1 MTEQHEKHIGS
12 SFDDFL
18 EEEGIKAEVEAVA
31 LKRVIAWQLSQ
42 AMKKNRMSKSAMARA
57 MKTSRSQLDRLL
69 DPENDALTLHTL
81 TSAVQI
87 LGMKVEINLSTPKI

>member
-57 MKTSRSQLDRLL
+57 MNTSRSQLDRLL

>member
-1 MTEQHEKHIGS
+1 MTEQHGKHIGS

-42 AMKKNRMSKSAMARA
+42 TMKKNRVRKMEHG
-57 MKTSRSQLDRLL
+57 T
-69 DPENDALTLHTL
+69 E
-81 TSAVQI
+81 
-87 LGMKVEINLSTPKI
+87 

>member
-1 MTEQHEKHIGS
+1 MTEQYGNHIGS

-42 AMKKNRMSKSAMARA
+42 AMKKNRVRKMEHG
-57 MKTSRSQLDRLL
+57 T
-69 DPENDALTLHTL
+69 E
-81 TSAVQI
+81 
-87 LGMKVEINLSTPKI
+87 

>member
-1 MTEQHEKHIGS
+1 MTEQQGKHIGS

-57 MKTSRSQLDRLL
+57 MNTSRSQLDRLL

-81 TSAVQI
+81 TQSVR
-87 LGMKVEINLSTPKI
+87 